1 MKSLLENWRAKA
13 AGVVGGAM
21 LVVGASALEANAE
34 DAPKVQ
40 PAAASVS
47 VSPEAEFRGNMEEQ
61 STAHAMSGF
70 NIGLVLHVGD
80 DIPPHQLRVVTEHFR
95 NHYQTALDNRF
106 PDQGGVVAVFAAPN
120 PGSPSS
126 RLTVSVGDQLYQ
138 VNNADYGLP
147 NDADPAILDLQTAL
161 DAVNDVVA
169 GVPAAK
175 AVQAQNDALRRTA
188 SLTSFTPGG

>member
-1 MKSLLENWRAKA
+1 
-13 AGVVGGAM
+13 M